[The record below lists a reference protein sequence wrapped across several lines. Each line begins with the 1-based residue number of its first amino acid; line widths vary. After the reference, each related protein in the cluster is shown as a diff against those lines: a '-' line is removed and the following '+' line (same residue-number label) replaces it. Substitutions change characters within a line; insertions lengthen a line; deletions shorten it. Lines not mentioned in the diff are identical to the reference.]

1 MITYDCHPHQ
11 VLSVEA
17 KGDVTILTCT
27 KQYDGNSQTLGL
39 LTSKWEA
46 GSYVWLACRMEG
58 SNPLKGK
65 APPPF
70 NQHWACY
77 HPISISSPPIEA
89 DGSPAKA
96 FTMHI
101 KSFGPGTWSHALLT
115 KARLGENPSTWKVWV
130 GGPNGKLSINPF
142 HCDKV
147 RLTT

>member
-1 MITYDCHPHQ
+1 MITSDCPPHQ

-101 KSFGPGTWSHALLT
+101 KSFGPGTWSDALLT
-115 KARLGENPSTWKVWV
+115 KARLGESPSTWKVWV

-147 RLTT
+147 TT